1 MENAELLKNVLVTRK
16 INLFKEVLVKAVSI
30 LQDKDEDMSDYVQ
43 LDKKYIIDHRDPE
56 KVTTYAII
64 FNYSK
69 PNDVIKLLIKQVFE
83 LPASEQQKQELVL
96 MILDYELN
104 QLHSQ
109 YQMFWDSL
117 DSTNGDS

>member
-1 MENAELLKNVLVTRK
+1 MEN
-16 INLFKEVLVKAVSI
+16 INLFKEVLAKAVSI
-30 LQDKDEDMSDYVQ
+30 LQDKDEDMCDYVQ
-43 LDKKYIIDHRDPE
+43 LDKEYIIDHRDPE

-83 LPASEQQKQELVL
+83 LPASEQQKQELIL
-96 MILDYELN
+96 MILDYELK

-109 YQMFWDSL
+109 YQMFWYSL
-117 DSTNGDS
+117 EGS